1 MVRNSSSIHKYYT
14 LFSSPTTRSNKNISI
29 IVWLVIAIMIL
40 DTNLNQNGGFREFL
54 KTHGSDV
61 SLFTLLAA
69 LAILGQCFILAY
81 VKSKSREIRTRVRHL
96 DLSHKIITIVQFL
109 LIADFLVVIFGMVIF
124 NIYPITSLV
133 FVTVITYGFNIGLM
147 GIFTK
152 IFLSWYRSNRNSIV
166 VLLYALSFA
175 VVVLTSVVFL
185 AAGMYRFS
193 DRPTIISSDSEF
205 PITKPKPES
214 PLYILN
220 KIYHYSDIVSFVSK
234 WIATAFLLYHYSQ
247 KMGRT
252 KYWILISLP
261 LIYFIG
267 TYLDDFNL
275 YVPHSEAEEYYW
287 TLYVTYNSTAG
298 GILFYIGFVVATKHF
313 HNNWPIKDYLTICG
327 FGFILFYSAGQTSLS
342 FSPYPPFGF
351 ATMSFF
357 GLSTYL
363 ILLGLYASA
372 ISVSEDIELRKS
384 IKKSTLRESKFLD
397 SMGTAHMERELMKR
411 MLLKAKE
418 EQKELVQESGGVKSS
433 LTEQDIL
440 SIVRET
446 EDDVKEKK
454 GQQA

>member
-1 MVRNSSSIHKYYT
+1 MVRSNSRLHKHYGPLASLT
-14 LFSSPTTRSNKNISI
+14 LRSNKNISI
-29 IVWLVIAIMIL
+29 VVCIVIAIMVI
-40 DTNLNQNGGFREFL
+40 DTNLNQNEKFREYL
-54 KTHGSDV
+54 LSYELDV
-61 SLFTLLAA
+61 SLFILLAA
-69 LAILGQCFILAY
+69 IAILGQYYIIAY
-81 VKSKSREIRTRVRHL
+81 VKYKSSEIRNKARHL
-96 DLSHKIITIVQFL
+96 KFSHKIATIIQYL
-109 LIADFLVVIFGMVIF
+109 LITDFLIVIFGMVIF
-124 NIYPITSLV
+124 KIYPIASLV

-147 GIFTK
+147 GVFAIIFW
-152 IFLSWYRSNRNSIV
+152 SWYRSNRNSIV

-175 VVVLTSVVFL
+175 IVVLTSTVFL
-185 AAGMYRFS
+185 TAGMYRFS
-193 DRPTIISSDSEF
+193 DRTAYITPDSEF

-214 PLYILN
+214 PLYLLN

-261 LIYFIG
+261 LIYFLG

-275 YVPHSEAEEYYW
+275 YVPHSETEEYYW
-287 TLYVTYNSTAG
+287 TLYVMYNSTAG
-298 GILFYIGFVVATKHF
+298 GILFYIGFVVASKHF
-313 HNNWPIKDYLTICG
+313 HNNWAIKDYLMICG
-327 FGFILFYSAGQTSLS
+327 FGFVLFYCAGQTSLS

-384 IKKSTLRESKFLD
+384 IKKSTLRESRFLD
-397 SMGTAHMERELMKR
+397 SMGTAHMEKELMKR
-411 MLLKAKE
+411 MVLKAKE
-418 EQKELVQESGGVKSS
+418 EQKELTQESGGIKSS
-433 LTEQDIL
+433 LTEEDII

-446 EDDVKEKK
+446 EDDVKQKK
-454 GQQA
+454 G